1 MWKKKPQIWNDPS
14 EKEKD
19 KVREREKERDRKSP
33 TDGPADIPG
42 YRDTTMI
49 LKKGVREK
57 NWNLASFLL
66 SNSESNL
73 LLGLV
78 LDK

>member
-49 LKKGVREK
+49 LKKG
-57 NWNLASFLL
+57 
-66 SNSESNL
+66 
-73 LLGLV
+73 
-78 LDK
+78 